1 MARLVLAVAFL
12 VAIHVVP
19 SAPGIRERLV
29 MTLGK
34 AGFYAGYSLLSLAA
48 LTAVIWAYQTMQPGP
63 WLYESVPGARWSALV
78 GMAIAC
84 FLLAARLTT
93 APAEETPHGIYRVTA
108 VPGSLAFLIWALVH
122 LANLGEAR
130 LVVIFIGMA
139 VLAAAALIKN
149 LHRASPSYRN
159 VGWLPFAAIIAG
171 RQTLVWSEIAWWRL
185 ALALG
190 LYLGLLLLHPL
201 VIGPDPLA
209 G

>member
-1 MARLVLAVAFL
+1 MTGLVLAVAFL
-12 VAIHVVP
+12 VASHVVP

-29 MTLGK
+29 LALGK
-34 AGFYAGYSLLSLAA
+34 GGFYAGYSLVSLAA

-63 WLYESVPGARWSALV
+63 WLYQPAPGARWITLT
-78 GMAIAC
+78 GMLIAC
-84 FLLAARLTT
+84 FLLVARLTT
-93 APAEETPHGIYRVTA
+93 PPRAETPHGIYRVTA

-130 LVVIFIGMA
+130 LVVIFVGMA
-139 VLAAAALIKN
+139 TLAAAALIKN
-149 LHRASPSYRN
+149 LHQASPSYRN
-159 VGWLPFAAIIAG
+159 VGWLPLAAIIAG
-171 RQTLVWSEIAWWRL
+171 RQTLVWPEIGWWRL

-209 G
+209 